1 MNIDRSG
8 TADGSHRLGD
18 NDHESSADKL
28 NRTVAGVFGA
38 TYTLVAILGFLTTD
52 HGRTGFAGKTSDD
65 LIGLFGVNTLHNVV
79 HLAIGLG
86 LLFAASKGWKTARG
100 ANLLVGGT
108 YLLVAVYGFFAL
120 DTDADII
127 GLNHADNFLH
137 LFSGAA
143 LTAVALAKSKDRD
156 RRVAA

>member
-8 TADGSHRLGD
+8 TADGSSRIG
-18 NDHESSADKL
+18 NDFESPTDKL

-38 TYTLVAILGFLTTD
+38 VYTLIAVLGFLTTD
-52 HGRTGFAGKTSDD
+52 SDRTGFAGKTSDD
-65 LIGLFGVNTLHNVV
+65 LIGLFGVNTLHNVI
-79 HLAIGLG
+79 HLLIGVG
-86 LLFAASKGWKTARG
+86 LLFAASKGWKTSRA

-108 YLLVAVYGFFAL
+108 YLVVALYGFFAL
-120 DTDADII
+120 DTDADLI

-143 LTAVALAKSKDRD
+143 LTAVALAKTKDRD
-156 RRVAA
+156 RTRTTV